1 MVERQKI
8 HLDVVSD
15 VMCPW
20 CYIGKVNLDSA
31 LETADELDVEVN
43 WRPYQ
48 LDSTLPK
55 EGRDRQDYLNNKFGG
70 EQGAREVYGR
80 IEEAGK
86 ALGIDFNFKDMK
98 VSPNTLDAHRLI
110 LWAGNES
117 AEMQERVVTRLFEL
131 FFLEGAHIG
140 DDDVLVEAATGAGM
154 DSDLVRELLGSDKD
168 RDEVST
174 EVDQARSKGISG
186 VPFFIIDSKYAVS
199 GAQPPASLV
208 QAFRHAAAEKAEE
221 EQYIQN

>member
-8 HLDVVSD
+8 HLDIVSD

-31 LETADELDVEVN
+31 LKTANELDIEVQ

-48 LDSTLPK
+48 LDPTLPK
-55 EGRDRQDYLNNKFGG
+55 EGRDRQDYLNKKFGG
-70 EQGAREVYGR
+70 EAGAREVYGR

-86 ALGIDFNFKDMK
+86 SLGIDFNFKDMK

-110 LWAGNES
+110 MWAGEKGV
-117 AEMQERVVTRLFEL
+117 EVQERVVTRLFEL

-140 DDDVLVEAATGAGM
+140 DDDVLITVAEEAGM
-154 DSDLVRELLGSDKD
+154 DA
-168 RDEVST
+168 DEVRDLLNSEQDRET
-174 EVDQARSKGISG
+174 VSNEVDQARSKGISG
-186 VPFFIIDSKYAVS
+186 VPFFIIDNKYAVS